1 MLKVRSLATVLALSS
16 VAVLPACSMF
26 GGGDNSQASRSN
38 YSSQS
43 YASAQ
48 PMAPQATPISQDTIQ
63 QVQQKLQQDG
73 MYRARVDGVWG
84 PATEAAV
91 RSYQQQHSL
100 NATGQL
106 DADTMASLNM
116 GGNQNYGN
124 AQQPT
129 EQRYGS
135 NYNPNN
141 NTTANNPPNS
151 YSQPSNMSQSNNAN
165 QSANTTR

>member
-1 MLKVRSLATVLALSS
+1 MLKVRSLATLLAVSS

-26 GGGDNSQASRSN
+26 GGGDHSQASRSS
-38 YSSQS
+38 YSSQN
-43 YASAQ
+43 YAAAQ
-48 PMAPQATPISQDTIQ
+48 PMAPQQTPMSQDTIQ
-63 QVQQKLQQDG
+63 QVQQTLQQDG
-73 MYRARVDGVWG
+73 MYRGRIDGVWG

-116 GGNQNYGN
+116 GGNRNYGN

-141 NTTANNPPNS
+141 NTTDNNPPNS
-151 YSQPSNMSQSNNAN
+151 YSQSNNMSQSNSAN
-165 QSANTTR
+165 QPTNTTR